1 MRRLLTLSGHV
12 GRTLCR
18 ALPFPAALAL
28 SLAILGAAATA
39 KAELRV
45 DITRGHVEPL
55 PIALVDLAG
64 ASEADA
70 KIGRQITQVITRNLE
85 RSGLFRAIDPAAFIS
100 DPGGMSVRPRF
111 QDWRIINAQALVTGR
126 VVPSDTGRLT
136 VEFRLWDVFAEQDLV
151 GLKLSGS
158 TEAWRP
164 IAHTMSDKIYERL
177 TGESGYFHT
186 RVVYIAETGPPDKR
200 IKRLAIMDQDGHNL
214 RYLSDGRHLVLTPR
228 FSPTAQEIT
237 YLSYE
242 RGVPKVYLRHIDTGQ
257 QEILGDFPGMTFAPR
272 FSPDGNYVVMT
283 LARDGNSEIYEM
295 DLRSRGVTRLT
306 NNPAIETAPCYS
318 PDGQFIAF
326 ESDRGG
332 SQQIYVM
339 RRDGSD
345 VRRITFGEGRYG
357 TPVWSPRGDLIAFT
371 KSHRGQFSIGV
382 MKIDGSGERI
392 LARDYLVEGPTW
404 APNGRVLMFFRSSS
418 RDPDSAELV
427 TIDLTGRNERI
438 LFTSTAAS
446 DPAWSPLIQ

>member
-12 GRTLCR
+12 ARKARR
-18 ALPFPAALAL
+18 ALPLPAAIVL
-28 SLAILGAAATA
+28 SLALLGAAATA
-39 KAELRV
+39 RAELRV

-64 ASEADA
+64 SSEADA
-70 KIGRQITQVITRNLE
+70 MVGRQITEVITRNLE
-85 RSGLFRAIDPAAFIS
+85 RSGLFRPIDPAAFIIG
-100 DPGGMSVRPRF
+100 PGGMTVRPRF

-126 VVPSDTGRLT
+126 VVPGDSGRLM

-151 GLKLSGS
+151 GLKLSGAR
-158 TEAWRP
+158 EAWRS

-186 RVVYIAETGPPDKR
+186 RVVYIAETGPPDMR

-242 RGVPKVYLRHIDTGQ
+242 GAVPKVYLRHIDTGQ
-257 QEILGDFPGMTFAPR
+257 QELLGDFPGMTFAPR
-272 FSPDGNYVVMT
+272 FSPDGNHVVMT
-283 LARDGNSEIYEM
+283 LAQSGNSDIYEM
-295 DLRSRGVTRLT
+295 DLRSRQVRQLT
-306 NNPAIETAPCYS
+306 DNPAIETAPSFS
-318 PDGQFIAF
+318 PDGAFIAF

-345 VRRITFGEGRYG
+345 VRRITFGKGRYG

-371 KSHRGQFSIGV
+371 NSYQGRFSIGV
-382 MKIDGSGERI
+382 MKTDGSGERI
-392 LARDYLVEGPTW
+392 LAQDYLVEGPTW